1 MKTTRKFYLKL
12 LFPFVLLLVF
22 VVSTALLFT
31 YRRDERIYTEL
42 TSELFKSELIPNT
55 LNLHYTIAEPQNY
68 GIYSYRASLPVYSRR
83 QELASHARL
92 ENYLSSFQSLRED
105 KLSAEDAYTL
115 RLLLTY
121 LENARAFADFPYYDE
136 PLSPNSGMQTQLPIL
151 LAEYTFRCKRDVEDY
166 LALLD
171 QTDDYFAGLALYEHE
186 KAAAGLF
193 MPDYSLEKV
202 RTQCDSL
209 LDRKSL
215 QEGTH
220 FLQTTFEQ
228 RLQTLYEQ
236 GEIDGKELENYI
248 SSNNRLLLTVML
260 PAYESLSDALF
271 LLEGLGENPD
281 GLAHYPDGSAY
292 YEVLLRQSTG
302 SSRPIEEIK
311 EMLYREFEK
320 EYQTLKKL
328 YAANPSLTEE
338 LSVLPDAS
346 LFPLR
351 TPDEILLNLC
361 EQISADFPA
370 FPSAGDESSPVCTV
384 KAVSENLAPFSAP
397 AFYLT
402 PPMDDSSQNV
412 IYINEQDCPT
422 GLALY
427 TTLAHEGYPGH
438 LYQSVYYQRY
448 SRQKDL
454 NPVRELMW
462 YGGYQE
468 GWALYTEFLSY
479 DYAAQLMAEGNAS
492 ESALACT
499 LEKHNRSL
507 QLCLYSILDVAIHY
521 DGATLEDAAQVLA
534 GFGITDQNLQQTIY
548 EYIVEEPANYLKYY
562 LGYLEIMDLQETA
575 RSIWGEGY
583 TDLAFHKFILECG
596 PSDFE
601 NLKKRLEDTP
611 TPPASVPGNPGP
623 TKVS

>member
-1 MKTTRKFYLKL
+1 
-12 LFPFVLLLVF
+12 
-22 VVSTALLFT
+22 
-31 YRRDERIYTEL
+31 
-42 TSELFKSELIPNT
+42 
-55 LNLHYTIAEPQNY
+55 
-68 GIYSYRASLPVYSRR
+68 
-83 QELASHARL
+83 
-92 ENYLSSFQSLRED
+92 
-105 KLSAEDAYTL
+105 
-115 RLLLTY
+115 
-121 LENARAFADFPYYDE
+121 
-136 PLSPNSGMQTQLPIL
+136 
-151 LAEYTFRCKRDVEDY
+151 
-166 LALLD
+166 
-171 QTDDYFAGLALYEHE
+171 
-186 KAAAGLF
+186 
-193 MPDYSLEKV
+193 
-202 RTQCDSL
+202 
-209 LDRKSL
+209 
-215 QEGTH
+215 
-220 FLQTTFEQ
+220 
-228 RLQTLYEQ
+228 
-236 GEIDGKELENYI
+236 
-248 SSNNRLLLTVML
+248 
-260 PAYESLSDALF
+260 
-271 LLEGLGENPD
+271 
-281 GLAHYPDGSAY
+281 
-292 YEVLLRQSTG
+292 
-302 SSRPIEEIK
+302 
-311 EMLYREFEK
+311 
-320 EYQTLKKL
+320 
-328 YAANPSLTEE
+328 
-338 LSVLPDAS
+338 
-346 LFPLR
+346 
-351 TPDEILLNLC
+351 
-361 EQISADFPA
+361 
-370 FPSAGDESSPVCTV
+370 
-384 KAVSENLAPFSAP
+384 
-397 AFYLT
+397 
-402 PPMDDSSQNV
+402 MDDSSQNV